1 MEHLIHAKSKKSAL
15 QCFNRAFVCV
25 CHGSKIPVHTLAS
38 ELTIA
43 ENNAA
48 ELANVLLEVV
58 RIALLHS
65 DSAPAMA
72 FLEQHSGGGLDS
84 KLSNLV
90 QQILATQLPFWC
102 EASVLR
108 RPSLPQYIGIRWRVD
123 MKAASEQFSRMSV
136 PSVIVNLKVQRQ
148 PIAADNT
155 PSVQHIEFELSKEAL
170 NTMLD
175 GLGRIRKQLGSSISS
190 N

>member
-1 MEHLIHAKSKKSAL
+1 M
-15 QCFNRAFVCV
+15 
-25 CHGSKIPVHTLAS
+25 
-38 ELTIA
+38 
-43 ENNAA
+43 
-48 ELANVLLEVV
+48 
-58 RIALLHS
+58 
-65 DSAPAMA
+65 
-72 FLEQHSGGGLDS
+72 
-84 KLSNLV
+84 

-155 PSVQHIEFELSKEAL
+155 PSVQPIEFELRKEAL